1 MSLTQRDSTVT
12 SRCRKK
18 LQESLLRF
26 HRPGKL
32 RQSRHLHLLQ
42 QHLPLKQHPAQSA
55 PDNALQDRRDAVTIA
70 VAHGAVTI
78 IAILIDMIVDI
89 AGGAVTGTTAGVC
102 LLAAGTAAR
111 GIAEAEAAATAGVC
125 LLAAGTAARGIA
137 EAAATAGVCLLAAG
151 TAAHGI
157 AEAEAAAGARPGAVT
172 GVGAAGGGDSRRLIR
187 NRVV

>member
-1 MSLTQRDSTVT
+1 MLSTPRRVIVT

-18 LQESLLRF
+18 LQVSLLRR
-26 HRPGKL
+26 HSPGKL
-32 RQSRHLHLLQ
+32 RQPRQSHLLQ
-42 QHLPLKQHPAQSA
+42 QHLPLKQHPAEA
-55 PDNALQDRRDAVTIA
+55 ARDNALQDRRDAVTIA
-70 VAHGAVTI
+70 VVHGAVTI

-137 EAAATAGVCLLAAG
+137 E
-151 TAAHGI
+151 
-157 AEAEAAAGARPGAVT
+157 EEAAAGARPGAVT
-172 GVGAAGGGDSRRLIR
+172 GVGAAGGGDSMLIR
-187 NRVV
+187 NRVIYSEGE